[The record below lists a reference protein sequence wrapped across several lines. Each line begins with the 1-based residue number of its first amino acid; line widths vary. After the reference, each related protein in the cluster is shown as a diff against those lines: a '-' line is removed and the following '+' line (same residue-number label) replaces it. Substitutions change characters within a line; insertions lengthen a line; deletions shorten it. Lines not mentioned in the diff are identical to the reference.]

1 MQALCSLCL
10 GGGQSQTKIHHGDTE
25 NTEEAQRS
33 VEPGRLPY
41 QVTSLLEKDYI
52 RPIPDTRSVTT
63 KYMTEI
69 EARPLN
75 IVCLATYFKGGD
87 FIRECK
93 RLGCKVILITKEK
106 MLGEDWPHD
115 SLDDLIAVPNDAGP
129 ALMIDLVAFI
139 SRKLKPDRV
148 VALEEFDVMTA
159 ALIREHFCLPGMGS
173 SIAKTFRDKYRM
185 AEAARTAGLVVPEF
199 VPLINPDEVKEFME
213 RVPPPW
219 IIKPRSD
226 VSAIGIRKVNE
237 AEEVWRIID
246 EMNERENL
254 RERASYYLLA
264 QFVSGEV
271 FHVDS
276 IVNHGR
282 VVFAGANRYGRPPL
296 EVAHGGGAYVS
307 RTVAHRSENE
317 KKLYAIN
324 RTLVKTL
331 QLDQGAAHAEFIKS
345 DADGRFYFLEI
356 AARVGGAYIADVLEA
371 ASGVNL
377 WREWA
382 KIEVADAGTRRQ
394 EQAAGAGQKS
404 GSQEELST
412 RRQEQAAGAGDKRH
426 LQEGSAGVKLKLLRN
441 EYAGIVLSLSKQEH
455 PDTSSYDDPE
465 IVYRV
470 KKRHH
475 AGLIVR
481 SPRGRAQPKD
491 CKWPFSVGQ
500 SHHHTSGGGAG
511 RQDQSVT
518 HTFFRRQISTPS
530 SSQ

>member
-1 MQALCSLCL
+1 MPE
-10 GGGQSQTKIHHGDTE
+10 T
-25 NTEEAQRS
+25 
-33 VEPGRLPY
+33 
-41 QVTSLLEKDYI
+41 
-52 RPIPDTRSVTT
+52 
-63 KYMTEI
+63 

-75 IVCLATYFKGGD
+75 IICLATYFKGGD

-106 MLGEDWPHD
+106 MLHEDWPHE

-129 ALMIDLVAFI
+129 PLMIDLVAFI
-139 SRKLKPDRV
+139 ARKVKPDRV

-159 ALIREHFCLPGMGS
+159 ALIREHFCLPGMS
-173 SIAKTFRDKYRM
+173 SSRAKTFRDKYRM
-185 AEAARTAGLVVPEF
+185 AEAARAAGVVLPEF
-199 VPLINPDEVKEFME
+199 VPLINADDVRAFME

-226 VSAIGIRKVNE
+226 VSAIGIRKVND
-237 AEEVWRIID
+237 AAEVWRITG
-246 EMNERENL
+246 EMSERENL
-254 RERASYYLLA
+254 RERASYYILA
-264 QFVSGEV
+264 QFISGEV

-276 IVNHGR
+276 IVRDGR

-317 KKLYAIN
+317 QQLFAVN
-324 RTLVKTL
+324 RKLVKAL
-331 QLDQGAAHAEFIKS
+331 QLDRGAAHAEFIKS
-345 DADGRFYFLEI
+345 DEDRKFYFLEI

-382 KIEVADAGTRRQ
+382 RMEVADAGTRRQ
-394 EQAAGAGQKS
+394 EQTRS
-404 GSQEELST
+404 
-412 RRQEQAAGAGDKRH
+412 RRQEQEAGAGEKVDDGK
-426 LQEGSAGVKLKLLRN
+426 GPVFNKLKPLRN

-455 PDTSSYDDPE
+455 PDTSDYDDPE

-470 KKRHH
+470 KKLHH

-481 SPRGRAQPKD
+481 SPKLERVEDLLTQYAARFADDFVAVVPPLEK
-491 CKWPFSVGQ
+491 
-500 SHHHTSGGGAG
+500 AE
-511 RQDQSVT
+511 
-518 HTFFRRQISTPS
+518 
-530 SSQ
+530 

>member
-1 MQALCSLCL
+1 M
-10 GGGQSQTKIHHGDTE
+10 
-25 NTEEAQRS
+25 
-33 VEPGRLPY
+33 P
-41 QVTSLLEKDYI
+41 
-52 RPIPDTRSVTT
+52 
-63 KYMTEI
+63 

-75 IVCLATYFKGGD
+75 IICLATYFKGGD

-93 RLGCKVILITKEK
+93 RLGCNVILITKEK
-106 MLGEDWPHD
+106 MLHEDWPHD

-129 ALMIDLVAFI
+129 ALMIDLTAFI
-139 SRKLKPDRV
+139 ARKVKPDRV

-159 ALIREHFCLPGMGS
+159 ALIREHFCLPGMS
-173 SIAKTFRDKYRM
+173 SSTAKTFRDKFRM
-185 AEAARTAGLVVPEF
+185 AEAAKAAGVVLPEF
-199 VPLINPDEVKEFME
+199 VPLINPDEVRDFME

-226 VSAIGIRKVNE
+226 VSAIGIRKVEE
-237 AEEVWRIID
+237 AAEVWRIIG

-264 QFVSGEV
+264 QFISGEV

-276 IVNHGR
+276 IVNNLR

-317 KKLYAIN
+317 KKLFAIN
-324 RTLVKTL
+324 R
-331 QLDQGAAHAEFIKS
+331 QLIKALKLERGAAHAEFIKS
-345 DADGRFYFLEI
+345 DADGQFYFLEI

-371 ASGVNL
+371 ASGLNL

-382 KIEVADAGTRRQ
+382 RMEVQKPDRQGGLGTRRQ
-394 EQAAGAGQKS
+394 EQSAGAGQKPDRQGGP
-404 GSQEELST
+404 GSI
-412 RRQEQAAGAGDKRH
+412 
-426 LQEGSAGVKLKLLRN
+426 KLKPPRN
-441 EYAGIVLSLSKQEH
+441 EYAGIVLSLSKQEN
-455 PDTSSYDDPE
+455 PDTSAYDDPE

-481 SPRGRAQPKD
+481 SKKLERVEELLTQYAWRFAEDFVAVVPPLEKAE
-491 CKWPFSVGQ
+491 
-500 SHHHTSGGGAG
+500 
-511 RQDQSVT
+511 
-518 HTFFRRQISTPS
+518 
-530 SSQ
+530 